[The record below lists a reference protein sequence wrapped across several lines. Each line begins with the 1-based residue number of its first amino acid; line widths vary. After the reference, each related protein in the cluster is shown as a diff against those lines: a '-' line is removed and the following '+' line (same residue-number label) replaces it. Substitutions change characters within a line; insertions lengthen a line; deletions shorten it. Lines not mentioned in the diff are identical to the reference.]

1 MRSGRQQLRADP
13 EVVSGFTKPM
23 ERRGLL
29 FVVSAPSGAGKTTLC
44 KELVSIVPGLRH
56 SVSYTTR
63 KPRPGEVHGREY
75 FFVEEHQFQ
84 EMVDRNEFAEW
95 APVYGHLYGTPR
107 AALIEMMDKGIDVL
121 LEIDSQG
128 AIQIKKKFDDA
139 VYIYIMPPSIEALRM
154 RLQQRGGDSQEEI
167 NRRLQKAREELW
179 SYREYYYIVKN
190 DDMKQAIKELEAIV
204 LAERIKT
211 KRLDLHWLEEN
222 FIRDKEHHSKVTD
235 SPSP

>member
-1 MRSGRQQLRADP
+1 
-13 EVVSGFTKPM
+13 M

-44 KELVSIVPGLRH
+44 KQLVSTVPGLRH
-56 SVSYTTR
+56 SISYTTR
-63 KPRPGEVHGREY
+63 KPRPGESDGREY
-75 FFVEEHQFQ
+75 FFVEEPQFQ
-84 EMVDRNEFAEW
+84 AMIARNEFAEW

-107 AALIEMMDKGIDVL
+107 QALTDMMEKGIDVL

-128 AIQIKKKFDDA
+128 AMQIKKKFDDA
-139 VYIYIMPPSIEALRM
+139 VYIYIMPPSIEALRV
-154 RLQQRGGDSQEEI
+154 RLLQRAGDSPDEI
-167 NRRLQKAREELW
+167 QRRLQKAREELW

-190 DDMKQAIKELEAIV
+190 DDMSQAVKHLEAIV

-222 FIRDKEHHSKVTD
+222 FIRDKALGE
-235 SPSP
+235 SPAPSRHEQRGPL

>member
-1 MRSGRQQLRADP
+1 
-13 EVVSGFTKPM
+13 M

-44 KELVSIVPGLRH
+44 KELVALVPGLRH

-63 KPRPGEVHGREY
+63 KPRPGETHGREY
-75 FFVEEHQFQ
+75 FY
-84 EMVDRNEFAEW
+84 VDEREFRDMIARGEFAEW

-107 AALIEMMDKGIDVL
+107 AALTAMMDSGIDVL
-121 LEIDSQG
+121 LEIDTQG
-128 AIQIKKKFDDA
+128 ALQIKKKFEDA
-139 VYIYIMPPSIEALRM
+139 VYIYIMPPSIEALRA
-154 RLQQRGGDSQEEI
+154 RLLQRAGDSPEEI
-167 NRRLQKAREELW
+167 QRRLQKARDELW

-190 DDMKQAIKELEAIV
+190 DEMGQAIKELQAIV

-222 FIRDKEHHSKVTD
+222 FIRDKEAAQKGSEGL
-235 SPSP
+235 SQ